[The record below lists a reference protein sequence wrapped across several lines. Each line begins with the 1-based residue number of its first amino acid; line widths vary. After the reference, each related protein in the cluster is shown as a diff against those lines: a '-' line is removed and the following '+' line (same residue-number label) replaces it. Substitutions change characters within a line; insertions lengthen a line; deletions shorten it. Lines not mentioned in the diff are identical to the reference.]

1 MVYSPAQLDPT
12 QGCIWLFNANYVW
25 KALLDT
31 IEDVI
36 GVELLGNTDY
46 YVPNVFEQLKGVHVL

>member
-1 MVYSPAQLDPT
+1 MFT
-12 QGCIWLFNANYVW
+12 QW
-25 KALLDT
+25 KALLDI